1 MLLTT
6 LHHQGRR
13 VSYQA
18 LVEVRIADEGQS
30 RDTAYVRDETGL
42 WHATVQLDERLRH
55 RLGEDIV
62 AYFWARLR
70 GGDIDLKDRE
80 IDPEWDDSDG

>member
-1 MLLTT
+1 MLLIT

-42 WHATVQLDERLRH
+42 WHATVQLDERLSH
-55 RLGEDIV
+55 RMGEDTI